1 MNSSN
6 PLVSNVRQS
15 SRVCQDKP
23 NTFVLFDPKLTDVRK
38 ADSAAKGCA
47 GGGRVELFFSYCR
60 VELFFSYCRV
70 ELFFSCYSSG
80 FGFQGAGGAG
90 CAGSGRV
97 EVFSS
102 CCRVEL
108 FSFCYSFGFG
118 FQGAGGAGCA
128 GSGRV
133 ELFSFYC

>member
-1 MNSSN
+1 MSKLISIF
-6 PLVSNVRQS
+6 LDTSV
-15 SRVCQDKP
+15 
-23 NTFVLFDPKLTDVRK
+23 TFEHIGDRISQIEVRK

-47 GGGRVELFFSYCR
+47 GGAGGGRVELYSSC
-60 VELFFSYCRV
+60 CRV
-70 ELFFSCYSSG
+70 ELFFSCFRVELFSSCYSFG

-133 ELFSFYC
+133 ELFSFYF